1 MCHVVTTCDTM
12 MQLSPE
18 LVHYIG
24 TFCVPS
30 SLAALAC
37 ANSLLQRHAETV
49 LYQKV
54 SDGFW
59 SNNRCIQSLCSSAT
73 RASFVRSLA
82 FVLPDLRFHEVLD
95 SLASALTQMPSL
107 LDLRVKAPGSHH
119 AAAKKVLDRIL
130 TYVKTRFSSSYTEL
144 SSFPVTEEAV
154 SSFRRCTVTTPSTS
168 VL

>member
-1 MCHVVTTCDTM
+1 M

-30 SLAALAC
+30 SLVALAC
-37 ANSLLQRHAETV
+37 ANSFLQRHAETV